1 MDDDLDETTSPRRR
15 VLAPGVPSVTQQIGP
30 WVVTYSWPKDADQGG
45 PWAVTITPS
54 PDATDNEV
62 AGGIASTLVR
72 QIDFRAA
79 GEEWRAKS
87 EHIAERDE
95 RIGKRQSAE
104 LRSLVANGI
113 TDEYL
118 ATLAQTYVRL
128 VMTGEKSIVR
138 RLAELVDKSPETIKI
153 HLKEARKRDLLTTV
167 KGRAGGHLTSKSR
180 QILDGLQGRKPRR

>member
-1 MDDDLDETTSPRRR
+1 MEESLDEPLSPLRR
-15 VLAPGVPSVTQQIGP
+15 VRALGVPSVTQQIGP
-30 WVVTYSWPKDADQGG
+30 WVVTYAWPKDVDQGG
-45 PWAVTITPS
+45 PWSVTITPG

-72 QIDFRAA
+72 QLDFRGA

-87 EHIAERDE
+87 EHVAERDE
-95 RIGKRQSAE
+95 RVGKRQSAE
-104 LRSLVANGI
+104 LRSLVAVGI

-128 VMTGEKSIVR
+128 VMTGEKSVIR

-153 HLKEARKRDLLTTV
+153 HLKEARKRELLTTV
-167 KGRAGGHLTSKSR
+167 KGRAGGHLTSKAR
-180 QILDGLQGRKPRR
+180 QILQIGKPRR